1 MTNQNDALAAFEEF
15 DKSSRK
21 SRPGKQ
27 PCMIAGCDGEASP
40 DYVLKFKQDGKQ
52 HTVGVCWNAERH
64 MEIRDASPEGAR
76 QHKVA
81 MRVLTTIK
89 RNRKA

>member
-1 MTNQNDALAAFEEF
+1 MTNQNDALAAFADF
-15 DKSSRK
+15 NKTARK
-21 SRPGKQ
+21 PKPGSQ
-27 PCMIAGCDGEASP
+27 PCMISGCDGRASA
-40 DYVLKFKQDGKQ
+40 DYVLTFKQAGTTHKL
-52 HTVGVCWNAERH
+52 GVCWNAERH